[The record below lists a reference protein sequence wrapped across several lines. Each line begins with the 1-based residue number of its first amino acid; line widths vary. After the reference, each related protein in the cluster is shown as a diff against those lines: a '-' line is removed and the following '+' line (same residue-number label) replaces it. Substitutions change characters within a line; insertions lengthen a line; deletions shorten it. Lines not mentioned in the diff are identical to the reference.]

1 MPAHYSAWLVCST
14 QNDSTRKRRPR
25 GRPRIRP
32 LPPASRSFSTQL
44 TSKHG
49 TVDPTE
55 LDLLHTVTP
64 VSAAHT
70 EPIQP
75 IDTLLDDIMTGLHF
89 LPPAES
95 QTHQH
100 GLMSATTSSGPPVSK
115 ATYPSGH
122 FAKPTDPKQH
132 LEGEI
137 GDILDHF
144 LRTFEQQVGGCGL
157 VVGDETLQG
166 NDKSDTSTGPWSN
179 TSKTFTQTQPDNL
192 HHETPQ
198 ANLLH
203 TTSTLSGE
211 LQSTVNPSVAGTNN
225 AQDRQIRRSKVKKA
239 SRNQNILQQFENRR
253 LTRSQSKKRKLETA
267 LISLQSPIKKKCK
280 EKQTAGTRK
289 KRQRNGQGQSEAHV
303 NKSRVKNLDKNN
315 KATKVCQDKSQ
326 KPTRKRRLE
335 ENRFG
340 RNKRSVDNRRH
351 IMDGFNE
358 REKSHRKGRPRISCG
373 EMMKKVRRDHV
384 ETEPKSNSFQADQ
397 SSVKSPIRGACIKIA
412 SSAMEKVRM
421 LLQLREEEDER
432 ANESVGI
439 HQENNAGNGG
449 LVNHKCVS
457 GAEERLTAEN
467 SWQGHLEEI
476 RGSEDRRIMVNG
488 EFEGQESR
496 NSVVELSQRRDDK
509 RLRTKEKTTE
519 VRRAL
524 FRLNLPSK
532 TGKEGNKDIQDKIST
547 TESVTNILGSC
558 PREPGVRLLPSE
570 VVPLFTQNTMHRA
583 DDLSLNVG
591 DAPRLTSAARLS
603 HTQPCQELHSPHTS
617 TKDSQQLAW
626 CSVDE
631 DEDVDVLEVSSPN
644 SELPAVIVEVD
655 SRTEEE
661 EVEEDF
667 EIDVLGLEPD

>member
-1 MPAHYSAWLVCST
+1 M
-14 QNDSTRKRRPR
+14 
-25 GRPRIRP
+25 
-32 LPPASRSFSTQL
+32 
-44 TSKHG
+44 
-49 TVDPTE
+49 DPTE

-64 VSAAHT
+64 VPAAHT

-100 GLMSATTSSGPPVSK
+100 GLMSTTTSSGPPVSK

-144 LRTFEQQVGGCGL
+144 LRTFEQQVGSCGL
-157 VVGDETLQG
+157 DVGDETLQG
-166 NDKSDTSTGPWSN
+166 NDKSDGPWSN
-179 TSKTFTQTQPDNL
+179 TSKTFTQTQPHNPHL

-211 LQSTVNPSVAGTNN
+211 PQSTVNPSVAGKNN
-225 AQDRQIRRSKVKKA
+225 AQDGQIHRSKVKKA

-267 LISLQSPIKKKCK
+267 LISLQNPFKKKCK
-280 EKQTAGTRK
+280 EKQTAVTRK
-289 KRQRNGQGQSEAHV
+289 KRQRSGQGQPEARV

-315 KATKVCQDKSQ
+315 KATHVCHDKSQ
-326 KPTRKRRLE
+326 TPTRKRRLE

-340 RNKRSVDNRRH
+340 RNKRIVDNRRH

-358 REKSHRKGRPRISCG
+358 SEKSRRKGRPRISCG
-373 EMMKKVRRDHV
+373 EMMKKVRHDHV

-397 SSVKSPIRGACIKIA
+397 SSVKSPIRGTCINIA

-421 LLQLREEEDER
+421 LLQLHNEEDER

-439 HQENNAGNGG
+439 HQENNAGYGG

-476 RGSEDRRIMVNG
+476 RGSEDEGRIMLNG

-496 NSVVELSQRRDDK
+496 SSVVELRQKLDDK

-524 FRLNLPSK
+524 FRVNLPSK
-532 TGKEGNKDIQDKIST
+532 TGKRNYHL
-547 TESVTNILGSC
+547 TNTVCI
-558 PREPGVRLLPSE
+558 
-570 VVPLFTQNTMHRA
+570 
-583 DDLSLNVG
+583 
-591 DAPRLTSAARLS
+591 
-603 HTQPCQELHSPHTS
+603 
-617 TKDSQQLAW
+617 
-626 CSVDE
+626 
-631 DEDVDVLEVSSPN
+631 
-644 SELPAVIVEVD
+644 
-655 SRTEEE
+655 
-661 EVEEDF
+661 
-667 EIDVLGLEPD
+667 